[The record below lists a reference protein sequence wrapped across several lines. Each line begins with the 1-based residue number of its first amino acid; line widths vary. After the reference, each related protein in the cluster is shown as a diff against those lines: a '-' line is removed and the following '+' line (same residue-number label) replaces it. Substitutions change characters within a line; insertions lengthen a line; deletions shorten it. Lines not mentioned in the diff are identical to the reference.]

1 MNAVETSLNQPE
13 RITAAEL
20 EKVLEQAREESWT
33 AVSLVSPRAAGWDDV
48 VRELPPG
55 PVYVIEALP
64 KELVRVISGLTKVS
78 SVGLLDLKIGDEGA
92 RALAS
97 LSALTSLHLQKN
109 KIGDEGARALAS
121 LTALTSLDL
130 RTTKSETRARGR
142 WPRSPP

>member
-97 LSALTSLHLQKN
+97 LPARTARPDRRGNAEPDERITAAELEKVLEQAREESWLTRF
-109 KIGDEGARALAS
+109 AP
-121 LTALTSLDL
+121 
-130 RTTKSETRARGR
+130 GR
-142 WPRSPP
+142 RLG